1 MAARGLVLALCTTGS
16 VALHLGLLT
25 VSTAGPPGSAGIGP
39 GAGLGRTASVQV
51 RAVPLSAP
59 TAPTAPTPLTA
70 STAPSDAT
78 QPTASESAPASVP
91 ASASAPPSPA
101 AAPALTAV
109 ADGLDPEQWPPTGAG
124 PVDAADQAYW
134 PRSLLTRPPAPQQ
147 SIDLLYPALAPS
159 GRFRAVLTLFI
170 DEQGVVQRVR
180 IDEADDSGLPPVLE
194 DAARQTFLRSSFTP
208 GEIDGRPIRSRLRIE
223 VEYATESLQDS
234 PQDTPR

>member
-1 MAARGLVLALCTTGS
+1 MSARGLALAICAAGS
-16 VALHLGLLT
+16 VALHLGLL
-25 VSTAGPPGSAGIGP
+25 SIGPAGSPGSAGIGA
-39 GAGLGRTASVQV
+39 GASVNRTSSVQV
-51 RAVPLSAP
+51 RTAPSPAP
-59 TAPTAPTPLTA
+59 TALAA

-78 QPTASESAPASVP
+78 QPKASESAPASAP

-101 AAPALTAV
+101 AVPALTAV
-109 ADGLDPEQWPPTGAG
+109 ADGLDPEQLPPTGAG

-134 PRSLLTRPPAPQQ
+134 PRSLLTRPPTPQQ
-147 SIDLLYPALAPS
+147 SIDLLYPALAPN

-194 DAARQTFLRSSFTP
+194 DAARQTFLRSTFTP

-223 VEYATESLQDS
+223 VEYATESLQDR

>member
-25 VSTAGPPGSAGIGP
+25 VSTAGPPGSGGIGQ
-39 GAGLGRTASVQV
+39 GAGLDRTASVQV
-51 RAVPLSAP
+51 RAVPLS
-59 TAPTAPTPLTA
+59 APTAPTPLTA

-78 QPTASESAPASVP
+78 QPKASESAPASAP
-91 ASASAPPSPA
+91 ASASAPPLPA
-101 AAPALTAV
+101 TAPAVTAV

-134 PRSLLTRPPAPQQ
+134 PRNLLTRPPTPQQ

-180 IDEADDSGLPPVLE
+180 IDEADDSGLPPILE
-194 DAARQTFLRSSFTP
+194 DAARQTFLRSTFTP

>member
-16 VALHLGLLT
+16 VALHLGLL
-25 VSTAGPPGSAGIGP
+25 SIDPAGSPGSAGL
-39 GAGLGRTASVQV
+39 GAGAGVDRPASVQV
-51 RAVPLSAP
+51 RPAP
-59 TAPTAPTPLTA
+59 VSTATALVR
-70 STAPSDAT
+70 STAPPGAAT
-78 QPTASESAPASVP
+78 QPTASESAP

-109 ADGLDPEQWPPTGAG
+109 ADDLDLEQLPPTGAG

-134 PRSLLTRPPAPQQ
+134 PRSLLTRPPTPQQ

-223 VEYATESLQDS
+223 VEYATESLQDN